1 LIIRKQNLI
10 VKNSAEIDTIYKRE
24 KKAIG
29 KGTYGE
35 VVRAKHRETGSMRA
49 IKLIPR
55 SKIKNWERFQTEVKI
70 L

>member
-1 LIIRKQNLI
+1 VIRKQNLI
-10 VKNSAEIDTIYKRE
+10 VKNSADIDTVYKRE

-35 VVRAKHRETGSMRA
+35 VVRAKHKDTGAIRA

>member
-1 LIIRKQNLI
+1 MKTLQ
-10 VKNSAEIDTIYKRE
+10 V
-24 KKAIG
+24 IG

-35 VVRAKHRETGSMRA
+35 VTRATHRETGQIRA

-70 L
+70 LQQLVSYFISARPNSFF

>member
-1 LIIRKQNLI
+1 LI
-10 VKNSAEIDTIYKRE
+10 VKNSADIDTVYKRE

-35 VVRAKHRETGSMRA
+35 VVRAKHKETGSMRA

-55 SKIKNWERFQTEVKI
+55 SKIKNWERF
-70 L
+70 